1 MTATTGTQA
10 PTRRG
15 LAPALTDSLVVTWR
29 NLKRIPRIPEL
40 AIFAILQSIMFVLL
54 FAFVFGGAIPIQGGG
69 SYREYLMPGI
79 FVQTL
84 TFAAVTT
91 AIGMAEDMNKGI
103 IDRFRSLPMARSAVL
118 AGRTTSDLVYNAGIL
133 VVLMLSGLAVGWRV
147 HNGVAAFL
155 AAVVLLLA
163 FAYAMSWLGVFLGMS
178 VPTVEVAQQLG
189 FIVLFP
195 LTFVSNAFVP
205 TASMPSWL
213 QPFAEWNPIS
223 SIVAACRELFGNP
236 NPFTGDSF
244 PAQHPVV
251 LSVVWITVL
260 LVVFAPLG
268 VRRYRQTSS
277 R

>member
-1 MTATTGTQA
+1 MVTVVQTDTERNGM
-10 PTRRG
+10 P
-15 LAPALTDSLVVTWR
+15 PAVSDALVVTWR

-54 FAFVFGGAIPIQGGG
+54 FAFVFGGAIPIPGGG
-69 SYREYLMPGI
+69 NYREYLMPGI

-91 AIGMAEDMNKGI
+91 AIGMAEDMHKGI

-147 HNGVAAFL
+147 HNGLVDFVAAVL
-155 AAVVLLLA
+155 VLLG
-163 FAYAMSWLGVFLGMS
+163 FAYAMSWVGVFMGMS

-195 LTFVSNAFVP
+195 MTFLSNAFVP
-205 TASMPSWL
+205 TESMPSWL
-213 QPFAEWNPIS
+213 QPIAEWNPIS
-223 SIVAACRELFGNP
+223 SIVSACRDLFGNP
-236 NPFTGDSF
+236 NPFAGGSF
-244 PAQHPVV
+244 PSDHPF
-251 LSVVWITVL
+251 LMSVAWIVGA

-268 VRRYRQTSS
+268 VRRYRQASS